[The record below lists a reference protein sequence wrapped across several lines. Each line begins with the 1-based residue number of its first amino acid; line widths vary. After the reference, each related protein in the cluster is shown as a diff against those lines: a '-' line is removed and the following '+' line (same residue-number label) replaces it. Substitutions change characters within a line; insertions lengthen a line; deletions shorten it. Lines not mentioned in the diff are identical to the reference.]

1 MVKLIA
7 CDGAG
12 NTIVQHHATMDAAC
26 MAADILHAEGFREID
41 MREEE
46 LKWKKHLP
54 PLRWR

>member
-7 CDGAG
+7 YDGAG

-26 MAADILHAEGFREID
+26 MAADILHAEGFREIN

-46 LKWKKHLP
+46 IP
-54 PLRWR
+54 NA